1 MIALEFI
8 TATRPESDEQIL
20 VYLLDQR
27 RIAAHQVNAY
37 DTFIG
42 DDVLGFSS
50 CAEPAWHSVYT
61 PASAENLHVGSVR
74 GKPELTKSHVRARDL
89 VRFLQDLH

>member
-27 RIAAHQVNAY
+27 RIAY